1 MEVQVPFIDRH
12 NLPEC
17 GSRRTAMVSRLA
29 ATWAQ
34 LAVPFGYIAAVG
46 AAPKSEDVH
55 EHCMKMSKGCVLEGQ
70 KQAQAAYEQRYRQG
84 ISMERGIRG
93 CRFR

>member
-29 ATWAQ
+29 AACAQ

-55 EHCMKMSKGCVLEGQ
+55 EHCMKMSKGVFSRPESSTGG
-70 KQAQAAYEQRYRQG
+70 R
-84 ISMERGIRG
+84 
-93 CRFR
+93 